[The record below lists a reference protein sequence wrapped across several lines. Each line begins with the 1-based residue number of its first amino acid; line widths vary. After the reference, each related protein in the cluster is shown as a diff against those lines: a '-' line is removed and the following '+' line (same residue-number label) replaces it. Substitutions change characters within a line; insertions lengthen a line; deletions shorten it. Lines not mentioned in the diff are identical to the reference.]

1 VVEWIEQMDFGR
13 EFRVEMLSDPYGPTL
28 HEHFDCI
35 VVSPET
41 YPTALKLNSL
51 RRQKNLPEILIIV
64 VPFVLAEDGLPISST
79 RIAMGE
85 ID

>member
-1 VVEWIEQMDFGR
+1 MEFGR
-13 EFRVEMLSDPYGPTL
+13 FRIEILNDPYGPTL
-28 HEHFDCI
+28 YDHFDCI

-41 YPTALKLNSL
+41 YPTALKINEL
-51 RRQKNLPEILIIV
+51 RRERGLPEIVIVV